1 MIIAYQPCDDWD
13 SIIVFAHVGNI
24 MQYPNFA
31 SCIPYDS
38 WFPSISPNL
47 LWSSVYTDPWGEESE
62 DELPLSRLIEQ
73 KAPVSK
79 VLDPERKKPHVGG
92 RDVAVEVKF
101 NV

>member
-1 MIIAYQPCDDWD
+1 
-13 SIIVFAHVGNI
+13 

-31 SCIPYDS
+31 SCTPYD
-38 WFPSISPNL
+38 FPPFSPIFCGHL
-47 LWSSVYTDPWGEESE
+47 CTVHRSTTQGEESE

>member
-1 MIIAYQPCDDWD
+1 VHRSTTQ
-13 SIIVFAHVGNI
+13 
-24 MQYPNFA
+24 
-31 SCIPYDS
+31 
-38 WFPSISPNL
+38 
-47 LWSSVYTDPWGEESE
+47 GEESE